1 MARIMYRLHQIYNT
15 IRKNTVMK
23 KINIILALII
33 LSIGINVYADDKSG
47 KKINKRSQAESG
59 KIIKAFDAE
68 MKLEKWMTEIKE
80 FTLTSDIF
88 TEEEMS
94 LESWMSNEFDCCS
107 DFFTE
112 EEVVMETGMTESFIT
127 EKDVEMQLEDWMLQS
142 F

>member
-1 MARIMYRLHQIYNT
+1 MARIMYILHQIYNT

-47 KKINKRSQAESG
+47 KKINKRSQAKNG

>member
-47 KKINKRSQAESG
+47 KKINTRSQAESG

-112 EEVVMETGMTESFIT
+112 EEVVMETWMTESFIT

>member
-1 MARIMYRLHQIYNT
+1 
-15 IRKNTVMK
+15 
-23 KINIILALII
+23 
-33 LSIGINVYADDKSG
+33 
-47 KKINKRSQAESG
+47 
-59 KIIKAFDAE
+59 

-112 EEVVMETGMTESFIT
+112 EEVVMETWMTESFIT